1 MIQNLTRHDFLSVE
15 KPARYVGGEYN
26 QVIKKGAN
34 VKVRFAFCFPDIYD
48 IGMSNLGMK
57 ILYNTL
63 NNREDTWCE
72 RVFAPWIDF
81 EKVMREKGI
90 ELYGLESK
98 ESIKNFD
105 MIGFTLQYEMSY
117 TNILNMLDLAGVPIL
132 SKNRGEEFPFVIAG
146 GPCACNPAP
155 LEEFIDIFMLGEGE
169 NLSNKLIQKY
179 LEWKEKGLPKLEYLK
194 SIKNLQG
201 IYIPK
206 LHKKNDIIRKVV
218 VEDMDEV
225 FYPTK
230 FVVPNIEIVQNK
242 ISLEVFRGCSRG
254 CRFCQAGYIYRPVR
268 EKSYKRLVEL
278 AKKSYMSTGLNE
290 ISLAS
295 LSTCDYSEFKEL
307 ATELIDFGEKK
318 KISLALPSLRI
329 DSIDPDILKKIQTVR
344 KSSLTFAPEAGSQRL
359 RDVINKN
366 ITEEEILNGCKLAF
380 ENGWTNI
387 KLYFMIG
394 LPTETYEDLEEIVT
408 LANKIVDLY
417 YSLPKELKK
426 GKCNVTVSTS
436 TFVPKPHTPF
446 EWCAQN
452 TLDKIELKQQFL
464 KEKLTNKNIKYA
476 WHNPEISRLE
486 AVIARG
492 DKKVGKL
499 IYEAYKNGAK
509 FDSWESELNLEA
521 WEKAFKKLK
530 IDTREYANKEYEL
543 DYKFPWDNIMHGV
556 EKSFLIQEYKKAM
569 SGSTTK
575 KCSESCSGCGVTQIA
590 SCKFLESRKKGE

>member
-1 MIQNLTRHDFLSVE
+1 MIQKISRQDLLSVE

-26 QVIKKGAN
+26 QIIKSKAN
-34 VKVRFAFCFPDIYD
+34 IKVRFAFCFPDIYD

-57 ILYNTL
+57 ILYGIL

-72 RVFAPWIDF
+72 RVFAPWPDF
-81 EKVMREKGI
+81 EEVMRKKDI

-117 TNILNMLDLAGVPIL
+117 TNILNMLDLAKVPVL
-132 SKNRGEEFPFVIAG
+132 AKDREDDFPFVVAG

-155 LEEFIDIFMLGEGE
+155 LEDFIDVFMMGEGE
-169 NLSNKLIQKY
+169 VLLNKIVQKY
-179 LEWKEKGLPKLEYLK
+179 AEWKDKGLPKIEYLK
-194 SIKNLQG
+194 SIKDLQG
-201 IYIPK
+201 VYIPK
-206 LHKKNDIIRKVV
+206 LHTKKDIIRKTVI
-218 VEDMDEV
+218 EDMDSV
-225 FYPTK
+225 YYPTN

-268 EKSYKRLVEL
+268 EKSSKRLVEL
-278 AKKSYMSTGLNE
+278 AKKSYHATGLNE

-295 LSTCDYSEFKEL
+295 LSTCDYTEFKEL
-307 ATELIDFGEKK
+307 ANELIDFGEEKRV
-318 KISLALPSLRI
+318 SLALPSLRI
-329 DSIDPDILKKIQTVR
+329 DSIDPEILNKIKTVR

-366 ITEEEILNGCKLAF
+366 ITEEEILHGCKLAF
-380 ENGWTNI
+380 ENGWDNV

-394 LPTETYEDLEEIVT
+394 LPTETYKDLDEIVI

-417 YSLPKELKK
+417 YSMPKNVRK
-426 GKCNVTVSTS
+426 GRCNVTVSTS

-446 EWCAQN
+446 EWCAQDS
-452 TLDKIELKQQFL
+452 LESIELKQQFL
-464 KEKLTNKNIKYA
+464 KEKLKNKDIKYN
-476 WHNPEISRLE
+476 WHNPEISKLE

-492 DKKVGKL
+492 DKKIGKL
-499 IYEAYKNGAK
+499 IYEAFKNGAK

-521 WEKAFKKLK
+521 WEKAFKKVK
-530 IDTREYANKEYEL
+530 ITPAEYANKEYDL
-543 DYKFPWDNIMHGV
+543 DYKFPWDNIIHGV
-556 EKSFLIQEYKKAM
+556 EKSFLMREYNKAM
-569 SGSTTK
+569 EEKTTK
-575 KCSESCSGCGVTQIA
+575 RCSEACSGCGVTQIA
-590 SCKFLESRKKGE
+590 KCKFLDSRN

>member
-1 MIQNLTRHDFLSVE
+1 MIQKISRQDLLSVE

-26 QVIKKGAN
+26 QIIKSKAN
-34 VKVRFAFCFPDIYD
+34 IKVRFAFCFPDIYD

-57 ILYNTL
+57 ILYGIL

-72 RVFAPWIDF
+72 RVFAPWTDF
-81 EKVMREKGI
+81 EEVMRKKDI

-117 TNILNMLDLAGVPIL
+117 TNILNMLDLAKVPVL
-132 SKNRGEEFPFVIAG
+132 AKDREDDFPFVVAG

-155 LEEFIDIFMLGEGE
+155 LEDFIDVFMMGEGE
-169 NLSNKLIQKY
+169 VLLNKIVQKY
-179 LEWKEKGLPKLEYLK
+179 AEWKDKGLPKIEYLK
-194 SIKNLQG
+194 SIKDLQG
-201 IYIPK
+201 VYIPK
-206 LHKKNDIIRKVV
+206 LHTKKDIIRKTVI
-218 VEDMDEV
+218 EDMDSV
-225 FYPTK
+225 YYPTN

-268 EKSYKRLVEL
+268 EKSSKRLVEL
-278 AKKSYMSTGLNE
+278 AKKSYHATGLNE

-295 LSTCDYSEFKEL
+295 LSTCDYTEFKEL
-307 ATELIDFGEKK
+307 ANELIDFGEEKRV
-318 KISLALPSLRI
+318 SLALPSLRI
-329 DSIDPDILKKIQTVR
+329 DSIDPEILNKIKTVR

-366 ITEEEILNGCKLAF
+366 ITEEEILHGCKLAF
-380 ENGWTNI
+380 ENGWDNV

-394 LPTETYEDLEEIVT
+394 LPTETYKDLDEIVI

-417 YSLPKELKK
+417 YSMPKNVRK
-426 GKCNVTVSTS
+426 GRCNVTVSTS

-446 EWCAQN
+446 EWCAQDS
-452 TLDKIELKQQFL
+452 LESIELKQQFL
-464 KEKLTNKNIKYA
+464 KEKLKNKDIKYN
-476 WHNPEISRLE
+476 WHNPEISKLE

-492 DKKVGKL
+492 DKKIGKL
-499 IYEAYKNGAK
+499 IYEAFKNGAK

-521 WEKAFKKLK
+521 WEKAFKKVK
-530 IDTREYANKEYEL
+530 ITPAEYANKEYDL
-543 DYKFPWDNIMHGV
+543 DYKFPWDNIIHGV
-556 EKSFLIQEYKKAM
+556 EKSFLMREYNKAM
-569 SGSTTK
+569 EEKTTK
-575 KCSESCSGCGVTQIA
+575 RCSEACSGCGVTQIA
-590 SCKFLESRKKGE
+590 KCKFLDSRN